1 MTFATPALRSAGLA
15 GEAATFSPP
24 LRAATTE
31 DPAMPS
37 HTIIANRGEF
47 VDALRALQRGHVLV
61 HASESWGGCSIDG
74 GVVGSAFRTLADYA
88 LIDEFE
94 NPEGFEH
101 IRYYRLNRR
110 GHEFA
115 AKALQDWS
123 RRPLVERLAARLLG

>member
-1 MTFATPALRSAGLA
+1 MDSQP
-15 GEAATFSPP
+15 
-24 LRAATTE
+24 
-31 DPAMPS
+31 
-37 HTIIANRGEF
+37 IIANRGEF

-74 GVVGSAFRTLADYA
+74 GVVGSAFRTLAEYA

-94 NPEGFEH
+94 NPAGFEH

-115 AKALQDWS
+115 ARALQDWS

>member
-1 MTFATPALRSAGLA
+1 VSFATAAAPAAGLA
-15 GEAATFSPP
+15 GEAATFSSAPW
-24 LRAATTE
+24 LATSE
-31 DPAMPS
+31 DALMDSQP
-37 HTIIANRGEF
+37 IIANRGEF
-47 VDALRALQRGHVLV
+47 VDALRALKRGHVLV

-88 LIDEFE
+88 LIDEFD
-94 NPEGFEH
+94 NPDGFEH

-115 AKALQDWS
+115 ARALQDWS

>member
-1 MTFATPALRSAGLA
+1 MDSQP
-15 GEAATFSPP
+15 
-24 LRAATTE
+24 
-31 DPAMPS
+31 
-37 HTIIANRGEF
+37 IIANRGEF
-47 VDALRALQRGHVLV
+47 VDALRALRQGHVLV

-94 NPEGFEH
+94 NPDGFEH

-115 AKALQDWS
+115 ARALQDWS

>member
-1 MTFATPALRSAGLA
+1 MDRS
-15 GEAATFSPP
+15 P
-24 LRAATTE
+24 
-31 DPAMPS
+31 
-37 HTIIANRGEF
+37 IIANRGEF
-47 VDALRALQRGHVLV
+47 VDALRALSRGHVLV

-74 GVVGSAFRTLADYA
+74 GAVGSSFRTLADYA

-94 NPEGFEH
+94 NPDGFEH

-115 AKALQDWS
+115 ARALHDWS

>member
-1 MTFATPALRSAGLA
+1 VSFATPAVRGAGLA
-15 GEAATFSPP
+15 GEAATFSSA
-24 LRAATTE
+24 LRPASVE
-31 DPAMPS
+31 DASMDSQP
-37 HTIIANRGEF
+37 IIANRGEF
-47 VDALRALQRGHVLV
+47 VDALRALRRGHVLV

-115 AKALQDWS
+115 ARALQDWS

>member
-1 MTFATPALRSAGLA
+1 MDRQP
-15 GEAATFSPP
+15 
-24 LRAATTE
+24 
-31 DPAMPS
+31 
-37 HTIIANRGEF
+37 IIANRGEF
-47 VDALRALQRGHVLV
+47 VDALRALRKGHVLV

-94 NPEGFEH
+94 NPDGFEH

-115 AKALQDWS
+115 ARALQDWS
-123 RRPLVERLAARLLG
+123 RRPLVQRLATRLLG